1 MPKREM
7 FRTDVLKSDNARVD
21 RKAKVIFG
29 ANLMQIGDLNE
40 GDSRNWTVD
49 AETLSQAAK
58 FMSQGNNGT
67 KARYTHPNMS
77 SDGMGSFLGRWKNA
91 KVDGDTLRG
100 DLHVAE
106 AAFNSPQGDLG
117 TYVLDLAEEDPE
129 AFGVSLATKLDWDNL
144 DEFES
149 AQYEE
154 RRQARKNN
162 EALPELKKWPMRFTG
177 IRAGDVVDEP
187 AATRGGFF
195 SLTDVDNRNLP
206 AQATALLDSYFSD
219 AEPDVVTA
227 RINGFLATY
236 FQSKGKIVT
245 TSTVDPPATTPA
257 PVTQPQVDL
266 SAERKAAADLAVKAE
281 RERITEIGSLCTQA
295 KRPELAASFAEKGTS
310 VEDVRKELFN
320 VLCNSNSPV
329 GDDGTAGEVGKPDPD
344 AKYKAEFAA
353 DPRYAKSM
361 SEEDFVAMR
370 RVDDGID
377 ELTYAQAEK

>member
-257 PVTQPQVDL
+257 PAPVTQPPVDL

-329 GDDGTAGEVGKPDPD
+329 GDNGTAGDVGEPDPNV
-344 AKYKAEFAA
+344 KYKAEFKAGN
-353 DPRYAKSM
+353 YKM
-361 SEEDFVAMR
+361 TEEQFCALR
-370 RVDDGID
+370 RAEDGLEPFIA
-377 ELTYAQAEK
+377 TK

>member
-206 AQATALLDSYFSD
+206 AQATVLLNSYFAD

-236 FQSKGKIVT
+236 FKGKGLT
-245 TSTVDPPATTPA
+245 MSTSTVEKPVEVPAPA
-257 PVTQPQVDL
+257 PVQQPQVDL
-266 SAERKAAADLAVKAE
+266 SAERAAAADLAVKAE
-281 RERITEIGSLCTQA
+281 RNRITEIGSLCKQA
-295 KRPELAASFAEKGTS
+295 GKPDLAASFAEKGTS
-310 VEDVRKELFN
+310 VDDVRKELFN
-320 VLCNSNSPV
+320 VLCSSNKPV
-329 GDDGTAGEVGKPDPD
+329 GDEGGTGDVGEPDPNV
-344 AKYKAEFAA
+344 KYKAEFKAGN
-353 DPRYAKSM
+353 YKM
-361 SEEDFVAMR
+361 TEEQFCALR
-370 RVDDGID
+370 RAEDGLEPFIA
-377 ELTYAQAEK
+377 TK